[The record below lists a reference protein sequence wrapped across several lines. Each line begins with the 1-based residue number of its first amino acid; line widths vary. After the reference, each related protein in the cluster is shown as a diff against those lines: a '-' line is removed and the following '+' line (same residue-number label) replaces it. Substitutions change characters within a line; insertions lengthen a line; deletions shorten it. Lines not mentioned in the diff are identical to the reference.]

1 MISLFV
7 RNWNVSRQLIGTDV
21 DGSDGWSINWTPAAL
36 NDGAPYFFR
45 ATGFDQSG
53 ITGNSTILMSYN
65 CANFFVKGDYNG
77 DNLTNMLDL
86 IYLIDFQINSGPAPV
101 GGVGRADANCDNNVN
116 IADAVFF
123 INFLFGSS
131 VTPCF
136 YEYFRAGSFN
146 CLFF

>member
-1 MISLFV
+1 
-7 RNWNVSRQLIGTDV
+7 
-21 DGSDGWSINWTPAAL
+21 
-36 NDGAPYFFR
+36 
-45 ATGFDQSG
+45 
-53 ITGNSTILMSYN
+53 MSYD

-123 INFLFGSS
+123 INFMFGLAG
-131 VTPCF
+131 TPG
-136 YEYFRAGSFN
+136 Y
-146 CLFF
+146 